1 MGSSRLVDQSLP
13 SVLLEPLKPIVEGS
27 SRYFGGQSDGLYV
40 FAFLELSDAPAS
52 KPQFVSRLLQQSLH
66 DSFSRESELCNMSLY
81 SACTITYSIDTNIR
95 DSCPAHRNDQVSA
108 HRQTFD

>member
-1 MGSSRLVDQSLP
+1 MSP

-27 SRYFGGQSDGLYV
+27 SRYFRDQSYLFYV

-66 DSFSRESELCNMSLY
+66 DSFSRESRVVQYVLVFCNMERYKEKLKKLERT
-81 SACTITYSIDTNIR
+81 ANR
-95 DSCPAHRNDQVSA
+95 GLQ
-108 HRQTFD
+108 